1 MTPAE
6 DDIHEPVEP
15 APSSSPPR
23 TWRAAMGRWTK
34 VFSKASFLVPGEHE
48 NPGALGVAAERVR
61 VVA

>member
-34 VFSKASFLVPGEHE
+34 VFSKASFRPEQ
-48 NPGALGVAAERVR
+48 N
-61 VVA
+61 